1 MREEFLI
8 TAAHH
13 KFRSAHRLQVALS
26 FHEVACNRFLNR
38 LSHRL
43 NNMNPPDQQGIATE
57 ATIESIQQAL
67 NDLLHQLAP
76 ALSKKSEVMASDPMS
91 RIEYCMT
98 LVKSEASL
106 AASLIADCAPQGRP
120 MLAQAQQTLKSL
132 ESLQRLGKT
141 AIKA

>member
-1 MREEFLI
+1 M
-8 TAAHH
+8 T
-13 KFRSAHRLQVALS
+13 
-26 FHEVACNRFLNR
+26 VACNRFLNR
-38 LSHRL
+38 LSHQL
-43 NNMNPPDQQGIATE
+43 NNMNPPNQQSIATE
-57 ATIESIQQAL
+57 PTIESIQQAL

-76 ALSKKSEVMASDPMS
+76 ALSKKSEAMASDPMS
-91 RIEYCMT
+91 RIEYYMT

-141 AIKA
+141 AIKV

>member
-1 MREEFLI
+1 MQLI
-8 TAAHH
+8 D
-13 KFRSAHRLQVALS
+13 LQVALS
-26 FHEVACNRFLNR
+26 IHEVACNRFLNR

-43 NNMNPPDQQGIATE
+43 NKMNPPDQQEIATE

-76 ALSKKSEVMASDPMS
+76 ALSKQSEAMASDPMS
-91 RIEYCMT
+91 RIEYCMS

-120 MLAQAQQTLKSL
+120 MLAESQKTLKSL
-132 ESLQRLGKT
+132 ESLQRLGK
-141 AIKA
+141 AAVKV